1 MLKPKPQTDSVEP
14 AALSP
19 GGAARN
25 LSVTSRKIYLLIAY
39 GELTARKL
47 GSRTL
52 IDFKSVKKSY
62 DGLPEMVSGARIP
75 NAPKPR
81 RRAVRS

>member
-1 MLKPKPQTDSVEP
+1 MLKPKPQTETVEP

-19 GGAARN
+19 GGAARF
-25 LSVTSRKIYLLIAY
+25 LSVTSRKIYLLIAE

-52 IDFKSVKKSY
+52 IDFKSIKKYY
-62 DGLPEMVSGARIP
+62 DALPPMVTGARIP
-75 NAPKPR
+75 NAPKRKAR
-81 RRAVRS
+81 R